1 GRQSVPLRV
10 VLPDPRG
17 NQARGRDRIG
27 CHAGARRLAM
37 KTASGSPVMDRR
49 HFIRVGA
56 LAGGGLLIGTYVG
69 LGDLDAG
76 ESPAVA
82 AGEFTPNAFIRISSS
97 GAISIVAPN
106 SEMGQGVKTSLPM
119 IVAEELDVPW
129 EQVTIT
135 QGDLNPAYGRQ
146 MSVGSQST
154 PSNFAPL
161 RSAGATARAV
171 LVQPAADTSALP
183 PPDS

>member
-1 GRQSVPLRV
+1 
-10 VLPDPRG
+10 
-17 NQARGRDRIG
+17 
-27 CHAGARRLAM
+27 
-37 KTASGSPVMDRR
+37 
-49 HFIRVGA
+49 
-56 LAGGGLLIGTYVG
+56 
-69 LGDLDAG
+69 
-76 ESPAVA
+76 A
-82 AGEFTPNAFIRISSS
+82 AAAAADFTPNAFISISTS
-97 GAISIVAPN
+97 GAVSIIAPN

-129 EQVTIT
+129 EKVTVT

-146 MSVGSQST
+146 TSVGSQST
-154 PSNFAPL
+154 PSNFMPL